1 MVLAALPRRTRR
13 YEISIIAVAGPKRLL
28 GRLHPA
34 PATAIPHRCSR
45 RARPFADACALGQAP
60 SLYLE
65 AEPREG
71 VQLPQSSY
79 KYVNPPEA
87 AELHEPLPADLYA
100 PQVGEGGAYRESE
113 RRGANWSRGK
123 TALMACT
130 KTLQLVSVLP

>member
-13 YEISIIAVAGPKRLL
+13 YEVSIVAVTGPKRLL

-34 PATAIPHRCSR
+34 PATAVPHRCSR
-45 RARPFADACALGQAP
+45 RLKKAP
-60 SLYLE
+60 SLNLE

-79 KYVNPPEA
+79 KYVNPPET

-100 PQVGEGGAYRESE
+100 PQVGEDGAYRESE
-113 RRGANWSRGK
+113 RRGANWSRGR

-130 KTLQLVSVLP
+130 ETLQLVSTLQ